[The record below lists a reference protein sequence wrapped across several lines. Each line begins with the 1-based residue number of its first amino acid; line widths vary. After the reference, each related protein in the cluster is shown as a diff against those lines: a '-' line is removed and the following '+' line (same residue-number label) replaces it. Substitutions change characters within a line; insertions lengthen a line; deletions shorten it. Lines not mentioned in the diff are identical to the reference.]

1 MQNDFDM
8 FKYTLTQLQIGQ
20 VIRLSGTNQFGGT
33 HSQETFIVKSVDE
46 NEILTTTG
54 LIFHHSKLTRIRYT
68 EQVFSQ
74 DELPFYNL
82 TGELENFPS
91 EPE

>member
-8 FKYTLTQLQIGQ
+8 FKYALTKLQIGQ

-54 LIFHHSKLTRIRYT
+54 LIFHHSKLTRLSFT
-68 EQVFSQ
+68 EQVTPQ
-74 DELPFYNL
+74 HELPFLNL
-82 TGELENFPS
+82 TGVLENFPS